1 MERVLLVEDAKFF
14 GSMIEK
20 RLRNSM
26 GLDVVWCETL
36 KETRAALET
45 SSDFTL
51 ALLDLTLPDASDT
64 DVVELVR
71 GYNIPSLVFSSTYE
85 RQIRD
90 EVMRLGVIDYVI
102 KESPASLNYLFAAI
116 NRVLLNRSRQVLVAE
131 DNEAVRKILVDTLER
146 FQLQVIAAADGEKA
160 LELFKTNPQVSLV
173 VTDFEMPKMNGLEL
187 TKALHRDAADR
198 RFSIIG
204 LSAVTDADLR
214 IQFIK
219 AGAAD
224 FLMKPFEIEELF
236 CRISQNLN
244 ILDQLELLHHQ
255 ANNDFLTGIYNRR
268 YFFETGR
275 TKLAQA
281 ARSGETCAIVMLD
294 IDNFKAINDT
304 YGHDAGDHVLI
315 EIADRLN
322 VSTRRSDLLARLG
335 GEEFC
340 KLLIAPSIEGLR
352 KIAKELL
359 NAIAYQPVLLND
371 DEIPVTATIGI
382 AYSKTADLDELIEH
396 ADALLYSGKNNGRN
410 RAVMAPL
417 RDGAIP
423 EVVEGP
429 ADIEKPYLQAAL
441 SKHPEM
447 WR

>member
-1 MERVLLVEDAKFF
+1 MEKVLLVEDAKFF

-20 RLRNSM
+20 RLRTGM
-26 GLDVVWCETL
+26 GLEAVWVETL
-36 KETRAALET
+36 QEAREALED
-45 SSDFTL
+45 SADFTL
-51 ALLDLTLPDASDT
+51 ALLDLTLPDASGT
-64 DVVELVR
+64 DVVELVCAH
-71 GYNIPSLVFSSTYE
+71 GIPSLVFSSTYE

-116 NRVLLNRSRQVLVAE
+116 NRVLLNRTRKVLVAE
-131 DNEAVRKILVDTLER
+131 DSEPVRKILVDTLER
-146 FQLQVIAAADGEKA
+146 FQLQVVAAADGEEA
-160 LELFKTNPQVSLV
+160 LKLFNSDPQISLV

-187 TKALHRDAADR
+187 TKTLLRDAVDR
-198 RFSIIG
+198 KFSIIG

-268 YFFETGR
+268 YFFESGK
-275 TKLAQA
+275 TKVAQA
-281 ARSGETCAIVMLD
+281 VRSGETCAIVMLD
-294 IDNFKAINDT
+294 IDNFKSINDS

-315 EIADRLN
+315 EIADRLRI
-322 VSTRRSDLLARLG
+322 STRRSDLLARLG

-352 KIAKELL
+352 KIARELL
-359 NAIAYQPVLLND
+359 NAIGYQPIELPEG
-371 DEIPVTATIGI
+371 EISVTASIGI
-382 AYSKTADLDELIEH
+382 AYGKNADLDSLIEH

-417 RDGAIP
+417 REGAVP
-423 EVVEGP
+423 EIIEGP
-429 ADIEKPYLQAAL
+429 AGVEKPYIQASL
-441 SKHPEM
+441 SKHPEI